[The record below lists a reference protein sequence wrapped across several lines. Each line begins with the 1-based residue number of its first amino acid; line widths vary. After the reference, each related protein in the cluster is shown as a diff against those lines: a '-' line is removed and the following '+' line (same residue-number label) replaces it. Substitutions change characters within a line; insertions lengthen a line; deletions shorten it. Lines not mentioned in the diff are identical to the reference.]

1 MLVRDRNADKFSQQI
16 KSFSLLPK
24 MCHRGMEVR
33 GDDGWREPE
42 PLAIVHCRVIHNV
55 TFADHWG
62 VSDIFRA
69 QNGLSESDQL
79 A

>member
-1 MLVRDRNADKFSQQI
+1 
-16 KSFSLLPK
+16 
-24 MCHRGMEVR
+24 MEVR

-62 VSDIFRA
+62 VSDIFLA
-69 QNGLSESDQL
+69 QNGLD
-79 A
+79 